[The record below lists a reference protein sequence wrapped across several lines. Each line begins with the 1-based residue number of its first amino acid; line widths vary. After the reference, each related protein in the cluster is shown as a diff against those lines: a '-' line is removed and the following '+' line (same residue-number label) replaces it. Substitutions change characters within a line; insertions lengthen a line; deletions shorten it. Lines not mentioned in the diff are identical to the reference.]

1 MGYVT
6 SWAARP
12 SREGGAAME
21 PAREPEEPPQYVTE
35 RIREALAA
43 DPRVGELDVHV
54 RIAGE
59 KVFLVGYVGTKERHS
74 AVTEIVQGL
83 LPQHRVFNETYVHN
97 PTESSV
103 QEHLG

>member
-1 MGYVT
+1 
-6 SWAARP
+6 
-12 SREGGAAME
+12 ME
-21 PAREPEEPPQYVTE
+21 QAHEHEEPPQYVAE
-35 RIREALAA
+35 RIREALAV

-59 KVFLVGYVGTKERHS
+59 KVFLVGYVGTKERHA
-74 AVTEIVQGL
+74 AVTKIVQAL
-83 LPQHRVFNETYVHN
+83 LPQHRVFNETYVHD